1 MESFTFKGYKSYDDL
16 GIIVKNMP
24 PIARAEKNIEE
35 IKVNGRNGNL
45 HIDNNTYN
53 SKSYT
58 VECILIDETKLD
70 LIKSVFQGTGVLTLS
85 TEIDREYNATIKNQ
99 IDFSKYLTYLREFP
113 IQFDVDPFSS
123 SNTLKTLEFTENSSF
138 SVDGTAEVKPTI
150 KITGTGTITL
160 NNVQVEVIESD
171 IEIDCDLM
179 ECTKNNINKSDKV
192 NLLDFPSLNQGTNSL
207 VLGTGVTKVT
217 IMYKERWL

>member
-58 VECILIDETKLD
+58 IECILIDETKLD
-70 LIKSVFQGTGVLTLS
+70 LIKSIFQGTGLLTLS
-85 TEIDREYNATIKNQ
+85 TETDREYNATIKNQ
-99 IDFSKYLTYLREFP
+99 IDFSKYLTYLKDFP
-113 IQFDVDPFSS
+113 LQFDVDPFSS
-123 SNTLKTLEFTENSSF
+123 SETLKTLEFTGNSSF
-138 SVDGTAEVKPTI
+138 SVDGTAEIRPVI

-160 NNVQVEVIESD
+160 NNVQIEVTETD

-207 VLGTGVTKVT
+207 VLGTGITKVT
-217 IMYKERWL
+217 ILYKERWL

>member
-58 VECILIDETKLD
+58 IECILFDETKLD

-85 TEIDREYNATIKNQ
+85 TESNREYNATIKNQ

-113 IQFDVDPFSS
+113 LQFDVEPFSAS
-123 SNTLKTLEFTENSSF
+123 KTLKTLEFTENSSF
-138 SVDGTAEVKPTI
+138 SIDGTAEVKPII

-160 NNVQVEVIESD
+160 NNVQVQVTESD
-171 IEIDCDLM
+171 IEIDCDMM
-179 ECTKNNINKSDKV
+179 ECIKNNINKSDKV
-192 NLLDFPSLNQGTNSL
+192 NLLDFPSLIPGTNSL

>member
-58 VECILIDETKLD
+58 IECILFDETKLD

-85 TEIDREYNATIKNQ
+85 TETDREYNATIKNQ

-113 IQFDVDPFSS
+113 LQFDVDPFSY

-138 SVDGTAEVKPTI
+138 SVDGTAEIKPTI
-150 KITGTGTITL
+150 KIVGTGIITL
-160 NNVQVEVIESD
+160 NNVQVEVTESD

-192 NLLDFPSLNQGTNSL
+192 NLLDFPSLMQETNSL

>member
-24 PIARAEKNIEE
+24 AIARAEKNIEE

-58 VECILIDETKLD
+58 IECILFDETKLD

-85 TEIDREYNATIKNQ
+85 TESNREYNATIKNQ

-113 IQFDVDPFSS
+113 LKFDVEPFSAS
-123 SNTLKTLEFTENSSF
+123 KTLKTLEFTENSSF
-138 SVDGTAEVKPTI
+138 SVDGTAEVKPAI

-160 NNVQVEVIESD
+160 NNVQIQVTESD

-179 ECTKNNINKSDKV
+179 ECIKNNINKSDKV
-192 NLLDFPSLNQGTNSL
+192 NLLDFPSLIPGTNSL